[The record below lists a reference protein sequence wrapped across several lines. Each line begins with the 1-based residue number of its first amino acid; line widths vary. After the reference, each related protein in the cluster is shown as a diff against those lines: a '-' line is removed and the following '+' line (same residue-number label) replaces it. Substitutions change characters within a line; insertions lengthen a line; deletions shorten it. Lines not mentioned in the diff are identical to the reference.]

1 MDLVSL
7 MQFHQKTSVVPWS
20 WSDCPLSQRVSFP
33 PFLEY
38 CTLPWAHLHSWS
50 CFLNFTDNCSTRL
63 CTAAAVTTF
72 IMICSSGQKRLIN
85 VFQNSNWKWK
95 QKELFYIVVGFFS
108 CGFFFLSNSC
118 ISLVHPPSHAAVCLR
133 LHWMNEHEWNP
144 RKCIFTR
151 FLLFTVLKKA

>member
-7 MQFHQKTSVVPWS
+7 MQFHQKNSVVPWS

-95 QKELFYIVVGFFS
+95 QKELFYIIVGFFS
-108 CGFFFLSNSC
+108 CVFFSYQ
-118 ISLVHPPSHAAVCLR
+118 IVA
-133 LHWMNEHEWNP
+133 
-144 RKCIFTR
+144 
-151 FLLFTVLKKA
+151 FLLFILHLMQLFAWGCTEWMNMNETPGNAFLQGFYCSRYW